1 MSTLNELRNGII
13 SDMARENEEG
23 ITAAVDNAIS
33 LSIRHYETQP
43 WWFLETQ
50 ANFVTV
56 NGTEYY
62 DLPSDFGTTEVSIV
76 ININNNTYPL
86 IKRHYTYL
94 EDVYTAGTIFSGY
107 PSDYAVFQQQ
117 IRLYPVPN
125 GAYTATLSYV
135 QKLGIPASDGASN
148 AWTEDCEPMIRAR
161 AEWQLYSLRYHDLE
175 AATVTKQ
182 VETDSLTALRRQHGQ
197 RVSTGATR
205 KRRL

>member
-13 SDMARENEEG
+13 SDMAREREDG
-23 ITAAVDNAIS
+23 ITAAVDNAIA

-50 ANFVTV
+50 ADIVTV

-62 DLPSDFGTTEVSIV
+62 DLPSDFGSTEVSLV
-76 ININNNTYPL
+76 IAINSNTYPL
-86 IKRHYTYL
+86 IKRSYSYI
-94 EDVYTAGTIFSGY
+94 EDVYTAGAIFSGY
-107 PSDYAVFQQQ
+107 PSDYAIYQQQ

-125 GAYTATLSYV
+125 GAFTATMSYV

-148 AWTEDCEPMIRAR
+148 AWTDDCEPMIRAR
-161 AEWQLYSLRYHDLE
+161 AEWQLYSLRYHDTE
-175 AATVTKQ
+175 AAAVAKQ
-182 VETDSLTALRRQHGQ
+182 VEADAHTALRRQHGQ
-197 RVSTGATR
+197 RVSTGLAR